1 MQQKKTRIKICGLTS
16 EEEIRWVL
24 EENVDY
30 LGMVLFFPKSKRNI
44 SIERAKQLLAVDK
57 HMQNQVIS
65 SEAKNKEQDKLPKTV
80 AVTVSPTPEQVK
92 EIEQAGFDLIQIHG
106 ELTKETYEAVTI
118 PIIRAIQVKDGALF
132 VSAGNPAGNKDTEA
146 EISGTED
153 KIVAYLL
160 DAPAPGSGKSFDWD
174 VLMEFPRNDKMIFLA
189 GGLNSENVR
198 EAIAKGNPD
207 VVDVSSGVE
216 IDTKI
221 VGKDRNKIKEFVRK
235 VETNE

>member
-16 EEEIRWVL
+16 EEEIRWVS

-106 ELTKETYEAVTI
+106 ELTKETYEAVTYKTCKNQQE
-118 PIIRAIQVKDGALF
+118 R
-132 VSAGNPAGNKDTEA
+132 
-146 EISGTED
+146 
-153 KIVAYLL
+153 
-160 DAPAPGSGKSFDWD
+160 
-174 VLMEFPRNDKMIFLA
+174 
-189 GGLNSENVR
+189 
-198 EAIAKGNPD
+198 
-207 VVDVSSGVE
+207 GVE
-216 IDTKI
+216 IQHAARLLHRK
-221 VGKDRNKIKEFVRK
+221 GFLSNKGILYASGRK
-235 VETNE
+235 